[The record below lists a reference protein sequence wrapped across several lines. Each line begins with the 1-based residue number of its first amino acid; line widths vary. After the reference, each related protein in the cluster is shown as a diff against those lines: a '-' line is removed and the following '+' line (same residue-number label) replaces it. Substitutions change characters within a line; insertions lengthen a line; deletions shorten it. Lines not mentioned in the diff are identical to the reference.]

1 MSRLLLLLAV
11 AAGAASA
18 QAPAPDAA
26 PASGAG
32 ALTVAVYDAPPFAE
46 RGPDG
51 TWSGLGVEL
60 AGEAGQILGRPVQ
73 FVGAADARA
82 AVAAAASGRADAAL
96 APVTVEGEAEADFT
110 ASFYADRIGLA
121 EPRTGRLAEIAGN
134 FFSPLF
140 FKIAAGLAVVL
151 LLVGA
156 AVWAIEKGE
165 NSDDFDEDARSG
177 IWDGFWWAGVTM
189 TTIGYG
195 DKSPKT
201 VPGQVL
207 ALLWMLV
214 SMAVTAALTAA
225 LVSALGLGSGS
236 GSGGGAQIPGDLR
249 GQRVGVEAGATAA
262 TVLREANVDARPF
275 PTALDGLRAVGADSL
290 DAFVGSAAHLRA
302 VLDGAPDLSLS
313 VRTTGAEVERW
324 AFAVA
329 PESPLREALG
339 RAVLDRVHSPDWP
352 STVSRHV
359 GSD

>member
-1 MSRLLLLLAV
+1 MSRLPLLLLAV
-11 AAGAASA
+11 AAGVASA
-18 QAPAPDAA
+18 QTSGPARSGS
-26 PASGAG
+26 ASGAG
-32 ALTVAVYDAPPFAE
+32 ALTVAVYEAPPFAR

-51 TWSGLGVEL
+51 TWGGLGVEL
-60 AGEAGQILGRPVQ
+60 AGEAGQILGRPVR
-73 FVGAADARA
+73 FVGVADARA
-82 AVAAAASGRADAAL
+82 AVAAAAAGQADAAL

-121 EPRTGRLAEIAGN
+121 ESRTGRLAEIAGN

-140 FKIAAGLAVVL
+140 FKVAAGLAALL
-151 LLVGA
+151 LLVGT

-165 NSDDFDEDARSG
+165 NSDDFDENARGG

-207 ALLWMLV
+207 GLLWMLV

-236 GSGGGAQIPGDLR
+236 GGAQIPEDLR
-249 GQRVGVEAGATAA
+249 GERVGVEAGATAA

-290 DAFVGSAAHLRA
+290 DVFAGSAAHLRA

-329 PESPLREALG
+329 PGGALREAMG

-352 STVSRHV
+352 STVNRYV